1 MATRLNDIKTLK
13 KLKELEDYHEE
24 KTFLFEDDP
33 VKIPLSLQIREYFR
47 RLVDSIFPPKCL
59 MCDKKNPNAEEFPI
73 CPDCLEIFN
82 QYEKKKV
89 FHDEDGKVRGVGI
102 YRYDGVIRYF
112 TQKMKYERKIKIAEG
127 FGEIAVKH
135 VLEFCKNR
143 HINYIVPIPCH
154 ETRLKERGFNQA
166 EVIARVVA
174 KKTGMILRTDLVART
189 RYTEPQSKLS
199 GKERAVNVKDS
210 FKILDE
216 NEIRGK
222 DILLLDD
229 IYTTGS
235 TIEECSKVLKEHN
248 TRKVYFL
255 SLCVSASN
263 KN

>member
-1 MATRLNDIKTLK
+1 
-13 KLKELEDYHEE
+13 
-24 KTFLFEDDP
+24 
-33 VKIPLSLQIREYFR
+33 
-47 RLVDSIFPPKCL
+47 
-59 MCDKKNPNAEEFPI
+59 MCDKRNPNAEEFPV
-73 CPDCLEIFN
+73 CPDCLKIFN

-89 FHDEDGKVRGVGI
+89 FNDKNGRPIGVGI

-112 TQKMKYERKIKIAEG
+112 TQKMKYEKKIKIAEG

-135 VLEFCKNR
+135 VLEFCKNK

-166 EVIARVVA
+166 EVIAKVIA
-174 KKTGMILRTDLVART
+174 KKTGMILRTDLIERT
-189 RYTEPQSKLS
+189 RYTVPQSKLPNIA
-199 GKERAVNVKDS
+199 RADNVKNS

-222 DILLLDD
+222 DILLVDD

>member
-1 MATRLNDIKTLK
+1 MATKLNDIKTLK
-13 KLKELEDYHEE
+13 KLKDLENLHEE
-24 KTFLFEDDP
+24 KTYLFEDEP
-33 VKIPLSLQIREYFR
+33 VKVPLSLQLREYFR
-47 RLVDSIFPPKCL
+47 QVVAEIFPPKCL
-59 MCDKKNPNAEEFPI
+59 MCGKKNLNAEEFPV
-73 CPDCLEIFN
+73 CPDCLKIFN

-89 FHDEDGKVRGVGI
+89 FTGKDGKPIGVGI
-102 YRYDGVIRYF
+102 YRYDGIIRYF

-154 ETRLKERGFNQA
+154 ETRQKERGFNQA
-166 EVIARVVA
+166 EVIAKVIA
-174 KKTGMILRTDLVART
+174 KKTGMILRTDLIART

-199 GKERAVNVKDS
+199 SSERAFNVKDS

-222 DILLLDD
+222 DILLIDD